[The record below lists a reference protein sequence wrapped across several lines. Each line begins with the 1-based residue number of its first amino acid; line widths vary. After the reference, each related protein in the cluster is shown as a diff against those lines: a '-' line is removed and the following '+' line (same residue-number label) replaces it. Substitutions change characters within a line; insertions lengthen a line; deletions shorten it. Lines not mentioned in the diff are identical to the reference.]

1 MGRDTSVPVSEATIA
16 RVVDAFYAKVRRD
29 PILGPVFAARI
40 RDWGPHLALMKDFW
54 SSVMRTTG
62 RYKGNPILAHRRIAG
77 IRPHHFARWLI
88 LFDAT
93 LAEQVDP
100 ATRVAFMQRAERM
113 GATFQRGL
121 AADNPVSPPL

>member
-1 MGRDTSVPVSEATIA
+1 MPLDTSVSVSEATIA
-16 RVVDAFYAKVRRD
+16 RVVDAFSAKVRQD

-40 RDWGPHLALMKDFW
+40 QDWGPHLALMRDFW

-62 RYKGNPILAHRRIAG
+62 RYKGNPILAHRRVPG
-77 IRPHHFARWLI
+77 ICPHHFARWLI

-100 ATRVAFMQRAERM
+100 ATRIAFMQRAERM
-113 GATFQRGL
+113 GATLQRGL
-121 AADNPVSPPL
+121 AADNPVHQSL

>member
-1 MGRDTSVPVSEATIA
+1 MPLDTPPPVSEATIA

-29 PILGPVFAARI
+29 PILGPVFDTRI
-40 RDWGPHLALMKDFW
+40 QDWGPHLALMKDFW

-62 RYKGNPILAHRRIAG
+62 RYKGNPILAHRRVPG
-77 IRPHHFARWLI
+77 IRPHHFARWLV

-100 ATRVAFMQRAERM
+100 ATRIAFMQRAERM
-113 GATFQRGL
+113 GATLQRGL
-121 AADNPVSPPL
+121 AADNPAHQSL